1 MHFFRAAALTSL
13 AFLVTAAPSSAA
25 TYSWPL
31 SISQPISVT
40 NLTYSATSQLIVV
53 CSITVPVTAG
63 GAATTTVQGTATVP
77 VSSAPSG
84 VVTYAGNVV
93 VSMTGSPPPAPP
105 QSGNVVT
112 CTLREK
118 TAGAFSNVGSA
129 TLKLP

>member
-1 MHFFRAAALTSL
+1 MHFFRAAVLATLAL
-13 AFLVTAAPSSAA
+13 LVTAAPSSAT
-25 TYSWPL
+25 TYAWPL
-31 SISQPISVT
+31 SVSQPISVT

-63 GAATTTVQGTATVP
+63 SGATTTVQGTTTVP
-77 VSSAPSG
+77 VSAPPSG

-93 VSMTGSPPPAPP
+93 VSMSGSPPPAPP

-118 TAGAFSNVGSA
+118 TAGTFSNIGSE